1 MYLFMCYNCFCY
13 CLVVVWELLLVFC
26 VVKGLD
32 CLSPGPG
39 GFLGYKQTSGAL
51 DKRITPDGISYNHK
65 AAPTP
70 DTFHILDESADF
82 F

>member
-1 MYLFMCYNCFCY
+1 ML
-13 CLVVVWELLLVFC
+13 
-26 VVKGLD
+26 VKGLD

-82 F
+82 FKGLMVTRVILHLPRPH